1 MAEIKSSLEIALER
15 AAALGSADK
24 DQERREEGRRQGKAW
39 ARRATLGELAPS
51 ELRGMVDQLG
61 GAEAEGAFAA
71 AGQTLLEEITAGNR
85 AALAS
90 LIMLT
95 NGHPAQQ
102 AVKDLAQVL
111 KAEEGVAIEV
121 SRQLAAE
128 LAATLAAE
136 GLSGSAVHPNPAS
149 HPQLQE
155 RFQQAAA
162 GLQGQ
167 RSAAL
172 RALEKA
178 LG

>member
-15 AAALGSADK
+15 AAALGNADK
-24 DQERREEGRRQGKAW
+24 DDERREEGRRQGKAW
-39 ARRATLGELAPS
+39 ARRAALGELAPS
-51 ELRGMVDQLG
+51 ELRGFIDQLN
-61 GAEAEGAFAA
+61 GAAAQGAFAA
-71 AGQTLLEEITAGNR
+71 AAGTLLEEITAGNR

-95 NGHPAQQ
+95 ADHPAQ
-102 AVKDLAQVL
+102 AAAKDLAQVL

-121 SRQLAAE
+121 SRQLATE

-136 GLSGSAVHPNPAS
+136 GVSGSAVHPNPAS